1 MRAEYSEGQEAGRI
15 VLQTVETFNGINRT
29 VDSNNHMRDEI
40 KRVVRKLDTLPA
52 IPVAATR
59 LLELFSDEDV
69 DLQDVIALVESD
81 QAIAARLLKTVNSAG
96 MGGAEDVGSVSR
108 AVFKLG
114 IDEVRCTLLGV
125 TVSESLIKPLRNRHT
140 GEQEMHWKHSLA
152 CAACAEA
159 IAERVDKSL
168 RAEAFVA
175 GLLHD
180 IGKLILS
187 ECFPD
192 EYKRVMSMQTERMLS
207 AQDAEN
213 SVLGV
218 DHPTAG
224 KWLLEKWRM
233 PEQLVQTIWLH
244 HQGSDALA
252 SLEFVKRKELIDI
265 VRLADMLSHAT
276 MADSAA
282 MHSQGADYDET
293 LSALGLDSAAVAE
306 ISGSLGGRFSE
317 RAAMLDIEDNEMSFY
332 FSALQRANRK
342 LVSMAS
348 GLWKQKQ
355 MEQEN
360 LRLSILHDFHLRLN
374 DIGDADEVMAAAAL
388 TLASDFAHT
397 EGMIHYTDLSNL
409 RSGGGFWLPGKA
421 YHTIPAIS
429 DSDNALSGAMRSA
442 HVPDPM
448 VAVVEGRNR
457 RFVKVGDEGEGR
469 KTGMVQYQEP
479 FLIIPMSGGAD
490 AKGDS
495 WRGELMLAMRPEMYS
510 VARSEVRLLEY
521 LASITAAAITRVI
534 MIERANSAAES
545 LSSVLSNKTRM
556 ASELRLSARR
566 YENLFESSNDAIV
579 LHSTDGKIIQTNQ
592 RMSELIGRADRIPE
606 GGILTDFLSADVRSV
621 HSIRLRVLW
630 GGSEGGRLET
640 RFHHNGGIPIDVEIS
655 SRTVD
660 QNTGLVQ
667 SFIRD
672 ISDQKRIANELEGQ
686 KERLAVTLRSIADG
700 VISTDTGGR
709 ITLMNRTAEILTG
722 FTEQEAAG
730 KRLDE
735 VALMIDTI
743 NRDPVIEPH
752 RQVLSGGKPMDFGP
766 QLILVSRD
774 GDEHHITML
783 GTPVRDRQGG
793 TIGVTMVFSDLTE
806 KKQMEEELVRA
817 QKLESLG
824 VLAGGIAHDF
834 NNILTALMG
843 NISIARFSLQK
854 GEDVSRKL
862 EQAEKACSRARDL
875 TQQLLTFA
883 KGGAPVKKTAHIAD
897 IIHDTTQFVLRGSN
911 IKCEFSLPADLKPV
925 EVDVGQ
931 ISQVINNLV
940 INAKH
945 AMPNGGTINISAE
958 NTTVSLMSGIPLKPG
973 EYVEI
978 RVADEGCGIPED
990 HLKRIFDPYFT
1001 TKQTGSGLGLAS
1013 CYSIVSRHQGYI
1025 TVESD
1030 LDIGT
1035 TMHIYLPSSN
1045 KQMDVSRRRRKKL
1058 VTGSGTILIM
1068 DDEETIREV
1077 AGSMLELMGYTVAF
1091 AKDGEEAISMYS
1103 TAKSID
1109 RPFDVVIMDLTVPG
1123 GMGGREAVAR
1133 LVEIDPHVK
1142 AIVSSGYSSDPVMA
1156 NYREMGFMGVIAKP
1170 YHVDELS
1177 ETVARVLAGNYN

>member
-1 MRAEYSEGQEAGRI
+1 MLPM
-15 VLQTVETFNGINRT
+15 VDTFNSINRT
-29 VDSNNHMRDEI
+29 ADSNNQARNEV
-40 KRVVRKLDTLPA
+40 KRVVRKLDTLPS
-52 IPVAATR
+52 IPVAAVR
-59 LLELFSDEDV
+59 LLELLSGDDV

-96 MGGAEDVGSVSR
+96 AGGGEDVGSVSR

-140 GEQEMHWKHSLA
+140 GEQEMHWRHSLA

-192 EYKRVMSMQTERMLS
+192 EYRRVMSMQAERMLS

-233 PEQLVQTIWLH
+233 PEQLVQTVWLH

-252 SLEFVKRKELIDI
+252 SLDFVKRKELIGI

-282 MHSQGADYDET
+282 MHSHGADYDET
-293 LSALGLDSAAVAE
+293 LSALGLNADAAAE

-348 GLWKQKQ
+348 GLSKLKQLD
-355 MEQEN
+355 QEN
-360 LRLSILHDFHLRLN
+360 HRLSILHDFHLRLS
-374 DIGDADEVMAAAAL
+374 DINDADEVMAAAAL

-397 EGMIHYTDLSNL
+397 EGMIHCTNYSNM
-409 RSGGGFWLPGKA
+409 RASGGFWLPGKT
-421 YHTIPAIS
+421 YRGIPSMSVSDANQGGEIKSNAIPVHMKS
-429 DSDNALSGAMRSA
+429 
-442 HVPDPM
+442 VF
-448 VAVVEGRNR
+448 EGRNR
-457 RFVKVGDEGEGR
+457 RFVKVGDDAR
-469 KTGMVQYQEP
+469 KTGASTGIIQYQEP
-479 FLIIPMSGGAD
+479 FLIIPMAGGAD
-490 AKGDS
+490 ANGDS
-495 WRGELMLAMRPEMYS
+495 WRGELMVAMRPDAYS
-510 VARSEVRLLEY
+510 VARPEIRMLEY
-521 LASITAAAITRVI
+521 LASMTASAITRI
-534 MIERANSAAES
+534 MMFERANSAAES
-545 LSSVLSNKTRM
+545 LSCVLSNKTKI
-556 ASELRLSARR
+556 ASELRLSTRR

-579 LHSTDGKIIQTNQ
+579 LHNADGRIIQTNQ
-592 RMSELIGRADRIPE
+592 RMSELVGRADRIPE
-606 GGILTDFLSADVRSV
+606 GGMLTDFLSADVRSV
-621 HSIRLRVLW
+621 HSIRLRALW
-630 GGSEGGRLET
+630 GGSDGGRLESK
-640 RFHHNGGIPIDVEIS
+640 FHHNCGIPIDVEIS

-660 QNTGLVQ
+660 QTTGLVQ

-672 ISDQKRIANELEGQ
+672 ISEQKRVANELEGQ

-700 VISTDTGGR
+700 VISADTNGR
-709 ITLMNRTAEILTG
+709 ITLMNRTAELLTG

-730 KRLDE
+730 RRLDE

-752 RQVLSGGKPMDFGP
+752 RQVLAGGKPMDFG
-766 QLILVSRD
+766 QHLILVSKD

-793 TIGVTMVFSDLTE
+793 TVGVTMVFSDLTE

-843 NISIARFSLQK
+843 NISIARVSLQR

-862 EQAEKACSRARDL
+862 EQAEKACARARDL
-875 TQQLLTFA
+875 THQLLTFA
-883 KGGAPVKKTAHIAD
+883 KGGAPVKKTANIAD
-897 IIHDTTQFVLRGSN
+897 IIHDTTLFVLRGSN
-911 IKCEFSLPADLKPV
+911 IKCDFSLPADLRPV

-945 AMPNGGTINISAE
+945 AMPGGGKMHISAE
-958 NTTVSLMSGIPLKPG
+958 NTTVSVLSGIPLMPG

-990 HLKRIFDPYFT
+990 HLKKIFDPYFT
-1001 TKQTGSGLGLAS
+1001 TKQAGSGLGLAS
-1013 CYSIVSRHQGYI
+1013 CYSIISRHQGYI

-1035 TMHIYLPSSN
+1035 TMHIYLPSSD
-1045 KQMDVSRRRRKKL
+1045 KQMDASRRRRRKL
-1058 VTGSGTILIM
+1058 VTGSGSILIM

-1091 AKDGEEAISMYS
+1091 ARDGVEAMAMYS
-1103 TAKSID
+1103 AAKSMD

-1133 LVEIDPHVK
+1133 LLEIDPHVR

-1156 NYREMGFMGVIAKP
+1156 SYREMGFKGVIAKP

-1177 ETVARVLAGNYN
+1177 ETVARVIAGNYN

>member
-1 MRAEYSEGQEAGRI
+1 MLPM
-15 VLQTVETFNGINRT
+15 VDTFNSINRT
-29 VDSNNHMRDEI
+29 VDNNSQMRDEI
-40 KRVVRKLDTLPA
+40 KRVVRKLDTLPS

-59 LLELFSDEDV
+59 LLELFSEDDV

-96 MGGAEDVGSVSR
+96 TAGGEDVGSVSR

-152 CAACAEA
+152 CAACAET

-192 EYKRVMSMQTERMLS
+192 EYKRVMSMQAERMLS

-233 PEQLVQTIWLH
+233 PEQLVQTVWLH

-252 SLEFVKRKELIDI
+252 SLDFVKRKNLIDI
-265 VRLADMLSHAT
+265 VKLADMLSHTT

-282 MHSQGADYDET
+282 MHSHGADYDET
-293 LSALGLDSAAVAE
+293 LSALGLNADAAAE

-317 RAAMLDIEDNEMSFY
+317 RAAMLDIEDDEMSFY
-332 FSALQRANRK
+332 FSALQRANQK

-355 MEQEN
+355 VEQEN
-360 LRLSILHDFHLRLN
+360 HRLSILHDFHLRLS
-374 DIGDADEVMAAAAL
+374 DISDADEVMAAAAL

-397 EGMIHYTDLSNL
+397 EGMIHCTNYSNM
-409 RSGGGFWLPGKA
+409 RASGGFWVPGKT
-421 YHTIPAIS
+421 YRSIPAMS
-429 DSDNALSGAMRSA
+429 DQNANSANSAKAGAIPIQMKS
-442 HVPDPM
+442 VF
-448 VAVVEGRNR
+448 EGRNR
-457 RFVKVGDEGEGR
+457 RFVKVDDDAR
-469 KTGMVQYQEP
+469 KTGMIQYQEP

-495 WRGELMLAMRPEMYS
+495 WRGELMVAMRPEVYS

-521 LASITAAAITRVI
+521 LASITASAITRII
-534 MIERANSAAES
+534 MFERANSAAES
-545 LSSVLSNKTRM
+545 LSSVLSNKTKM
-556 ASELRLSARR
+556 ASELRLSTRR

-579 LHSTDGKIIQTNQ
+579 LHSADGKIIQTNQ
-592 RMSELIGRADRIPE
+592 RMSELVGRADRIP
-606 GGILTDFLSADVRSV
+606 GGGMLTDFLSADVRSV
-621 HSIRLRVLW
+621 HSIRLRALW
-630 GGSEGGRLET
+630 GGSDGGRLET

-655 SRTVD
+655 SRPVD
-660 QNTGLVQ
+660 QTTGLVQ

-672 ISDQKRIANELEGQ
+672 ISEQKRVANELEGQ

-700 VISTDTGGR
+700 VISTDTSGK
-709 ITLMNRTAEILTG
+709 ITLMNRTAELLTG
-722 FTEQEAAG
+722 FTEQDAAG
-730 KRLDE
+730 RRLDE

-743 NRDPVIEPH
+743 NRDPVIEPY
-752 RQVLSGGKPMDFGP
+752 RQVLAGGIPMNFGP

-793 TIGVTMVFSDLTE
+793 TVGVTMVFSDLTE

-843 NISIARFSLQK
+843 NISIARVSLQK

-862 EQAEKACSRARDL
+862 EQAEKACARARDL
-875 TQQLLTFA
+875 THQLLTFA
-883 KGGAPVKKTAHIAD
+883 KGGAPVKKTANIAD

-911 IKCEFSLPADLKPV
+911 IKCDFSLPADLKPV

-945 AMPNGGTINISAE
+945 AMPSGGKIHISAE
-958 NTTVSLMSGIPLKPG
+958 NTTVSELSGIPLMPG

-990 HLKRIFDPYFT
+990 HLKKIFDPYFT

-1013 CYSIVSRHQGYI
+1013 CYSIISRHQGYI

-1035 TMHIYLPSSN
+1035 TMHIYLPSSD
-1045 KQMDVSRRRRKKL
+1045 KQMDASRRRRRKL
-1058 VTGSGTILIM
+1058 VTGSGSILIM

-1091 AKDGEEAISMYS
+1091 ARDGVEAIAMYNA
-1103 TAKSID
+1103 AKSMD
-1109 RPFDVVIMDLTVPG
+1109 RPFDAVIMDLTVPG

-1133 LVEIDPHVK
+1133 LIEIDPHVR

-1156 NYREMGFMGVIAKP
+1156 NYREMGFKGVIAKP

-1177 ETVARVLAGNYN
+1177 ETVARVIAGNYN